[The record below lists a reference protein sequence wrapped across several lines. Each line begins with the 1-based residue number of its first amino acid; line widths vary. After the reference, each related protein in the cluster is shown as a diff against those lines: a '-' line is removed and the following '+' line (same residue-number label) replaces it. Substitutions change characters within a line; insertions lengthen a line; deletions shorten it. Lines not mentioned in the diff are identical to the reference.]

1 MKIALLIALV
11 AVLAGPAMAQ
21 VQAPTPGPAQT
32 LAERIAAMPK
42 GLPRAKAPD
51 LDLSIQAARAA
62 VAACAANGH
71 QVSALITDSVGDPVV
86 LLSGDGAGL
95 RSELVVRT
103 KANTVVKYRMSS
115 LEVANRAEKDAKLK
129 AEIEADPDI
138 GMARGGGVPIVVN
151 GEFLGAFAV
160 SGAFGPDEECVT
172 AALAKVQLH

>member
-1 MKIALLIALV
+1 MKILILTALA

-21 VQAPTPGPAQT
+21 TAPAPTQS
-32 LAERIAAMPK
+32 LAARIAAMPK

-95 RSELVVRT
+95 RSQLVVRT
-103 KANTVVKYRMSS
+103 KANTVLKYRMSS
-115 LEVANRAEKDAKLK
+115 LEVANRAEKDPRLK

-172 AALAKVQLH
+172 AALAKVPLH